1 MAGMMS
7 FRIGM
12 PLLGIERVAS
22 FDFLPG
28 GRRTTS
34 ARYLTAA
41 TARRFRAAGGLNVI
55 TPVLAAFLRKTENA
69 LRGEPSAFIRPAS
82 KRALAGSPNHA

>member
-28 GRRTTS
+28 RRRTTS
-34 ARYLTAA
+34 ARYLTAYY
-41 TARRFRAAGGLNVI
+41 
-55 TPVLAAFLRKTENA
+55 AAFLRKIENA

-82 KRALAGSPNHA
+82 KRAFAGSPNHA